1 MDMDRDGSNNI
12 TPPHNF
18 FQMLNSLIRN
28 DNILLRTEIENINN
42 QANIGC
48 SEEFINNLDEF
59 IVDEEFLKKELQ
71 CSICLDE
78 FKKGDKCII
87 LPCSDNDNNEN
98 NDNHIF
104 HSGCET
110 CSGIKEW
117 LKRKN
122 TCPMC
127 RTEFPKENTTN
138 EPILSGSGR
147 TNDILQSITLHTS
160 IIPPVNNTESDVE
173 EENIIPNPNNLEN
186 NISNIITSYINEIRQ
201 NDEQRNIQLAIE
213 ASLNDI

>member
-1 MDMDRDGSNNI
+1 MDRDGNNN
-12 TPPHNF
+12 TPPPPHNF

-42 QANIGC
+42 QVNIGC

-59 IVDEEFLKKELQ
+59 IVDEEILKKNLQ
-71 CSICLDE
+71 CSICLDDFE
-78 FKKGDKCII
+78 KGEKCIL
-87 LPCSDNDNNEN
+87 LPCKDGES
-98 NDNHIF
+98 HYF
-104 HSGCET
+104 HSGCDT

-127 RTEFPKENTTN
+127 RTEFPTENTTN

-147 TNDILQSITLHTS
+147 TSDIIQSITLHTS
-160 IIPPVNNTESDVE
+160 IIPPINNTESDIE
-173 EENIIPNPNNLEN
+173 GENIIPNPNNLEN
-186 NISNIITSYINEIRQ
+186 RISNIITNYINEIRR
-201 NDEQRNIQLAIE
+201 NDEQRDMQMAIQ
-213 ASLNDI
+213 ASLNDT